1 MSAGRAPSH
10 MPAARVHFRLD
21 GQALCLLFFYIMS
34 KEAESASGNARL
46 WHTMEVDTVLDELDS
61 NRETG
66 LSDEQARGRLEE
78 HGPNK
83 LPEPEKRGWLA
94 RLVAQ
99 FKNVLIYLLLVAAV
113 VAALLNEWA
122 EAGVILAVVLIN
134 VIVSF
139 IQEGKAEKALEG
151 IKKMLSLEAG
161 VLRDSESTTIEAE
174 QLVPG
179 DIVLLKAGDKVAADL
194 RLISAK
200 DLRAE
205 ESPLTGESEAVEKQ
219 IKPVDEEAVL
229 GDRTNMAF
237 SGTTITYGEGTGVV
251 VGTGVDTEIG
261 SINQMISEVGEKTTP
276 LLLKIDRFGKLLSVV
291 IVVVAAAFFAFGLLV
306 RGFGL
311 REMFMAAISIVVASI
326 PEGLP
331 AVLTIT
337 LALGVQRMAR
347 RHAII
352 RRLPSVETLGS
363 VSVICSDKTGT
374 LTRNEMTVQTVVT
387 ADGEFKV
394 TGSGYSPDG
403 KITRDENEITVDDLP
418 VVLRQLVECAKACND
433 SSIVEN
439 DSGQWE
445 PQGTATESALLTL
458 AYKAG
463 RQDFAPKRI
472 DGVPF
477 QSEHKYMATLN
488 EVDGDRIV
496 FLKGAPERILDMC
509 DKQLSEQGES
519 ELDRNF
525 WKQEMERIASGGERV
540 LACALRRES
549 QSTSSIDHEGLS
561 NSFIMLGLTGIIDPP
576 RQEVLEAIGECKR
589 AGIRTIMI
597 TGDHAITAEGIAR
610 QLGIESDGEA
620 ISGADLANMDD
631 DQLLQAA
638 MNHNVFARTDPE
650 HKLRLVEALQRNNL
664 LCGMT
669 GDGVNDA
676 PALKRADIGIAM
688 GIKGTEV
695 SKEASEMVLTD
706 DNFASIV
713 HAVEE
718 GRTIYD
724 NIKKTILFL
733 LPANGAEAS
742 VIVVAILLG
751 LTLPISPLQILW
763 VNMVS
768 AVTLALSL
776 TVEPMERKVMERPP
790 RKPDDPILGRSFF
803 LRILFVSILGGGLTF
818 AAFFLSYSGNAD
830 ASNAE
835 LAQARTIAVNM
846 LVVAHTFY
854 LFTCRKLYESSISK
868 EIFKHKVPFMSV
880 GLLIMLQLLFTY
892 TPFMNTVF
900 GTAPIPARV
909 WLYLVG
915 GGIFAFLAVE
925 LQKKLSRQFL
935 SK

>member
-1 MSAGRAPSH
+1 MKAD
-10 MPAARVHFRLD
+10 AA
-21 GQALCLLFFYIMS
+21 
-34 KEAESASGNARL
+34 
-46 WHTMEVDTVLDELDS
+46 LDEMTS

-66 LSDEQARGRLEE
+66 LSDEQARDRLEE

-94 RLVAQ
+94 RLAAQ
-99 FKNVLIYLLLVAAV
+99 FNNVLIYLLLVAAV

-122 EAGVILAVVLIN
+122 EAAVILAVVLIN
-134 VIVSF
+134 VMVSF

-151 IKKMLSLEAG
+151 IKEMLSLEAS
-161 VLRDSESTTIEAE
+161 VVRDSERTTIDAE

-179 DIVLLKAGDKVAADL
+179 DIVLLNAGDKVPADL
-194 RLISAK
+194 RLISVK

-205 ESPLTGESEAVEKQ
+205 ESPLTGESEAVSKQ
-219 IKPVDEEAVL
+219 LEPVNEDAVL

-237 SGTTITYGEGTGVV
+237 SGTTISYGEGSGVV
-251 VGTGVDTEIG
+251 IGTGLHTEIG
-261 SINQMISEVGEKTTP
+261 SINRMISKVGDKTTP
-276 LLLKIDRFGKLLSVV
+276 LLAKIDRFGKLLSVV
-291 IVVVAAAFFAFGLLV
+291 IVAVAIAFFAFGLLV
-306 RGFGL
+306 RGFEL
-311 REMFMAAISIVVASI
+311 SEMFMAAISIVVASI

-352 RRLPSVETLGS
+352 RRLPSVETLGA

-387 ADGEFKV
+387 ADSGYEV
-394 TGSGYSPDG
+394 SGSGYRPEG
-403 KITRDENEITVDDLP
+403 QITREDEEVTVDELP
-418 VVLRQLVECAKACND
+418 VLRQLVECAKACND
-433 SSIVEN
+433 SRISEN
-439 DSGQWE
+439 DSGEWE
-445 PQGTATESALLTL
+445 LQGTATEGALLTL
-458 AYKAG
+458 AHKTG
-463 RQDFAPKRI
+463 KQDFAPERI

-488 EVDGDRIV
+488 ELDGERIV
-496 FLKGAPERILDMC
+496 YLKGAPERVLDMC
-509 DKQLSEQGES
+509 DRQLSEQGES
-519 ELDRNF
+519 ELDREF

-540 LACALRRES
+540 LACALRHES
-549 QSTSSIDHEGLS
+549 QSTSSIDHEDLS
-561 NSFIMLGLTGIIDPP
+561 DPFVMLGLTGIIDPP
-576 RQEVLEAIGECKR
+576 RQEVLEAIEECKQ

-610 QLGIESDGEA
+610 QLGIESDGRA
-620 ISGADLANMDD
+620 ITGADLANMDD
-631 DQLLQAA
+631 DELLQAA
-638 MNHNVFARTDPE
+638 MDHNVFARTDPE
-650 HKLRLVEALQRNNL
+650 HKLRLVKALQRNNL

-695 SKEASEMVLTD
+695 SKEAAEMVLTD

-742 VIVVAILLG
+742 VIIVAILLG

-790 RKPDDPILGRSFF
+790 RKPDDPILGRGFF
-803 LRILFVSILGGGLTF
+803 LRILFVSILSGGLTF
-818 AAFFLSYSGNAD
+818 AAFFLSYAGPAD
-830 ASNAE
+830 ATNAE

-868 EIFKHKVPFMSV
+868 DIFKHKVPFLSV
-880 GLLIMLQLLFTY
+880 GLLIMLQLVFTY
-892 TPFMNTVF
+892 APFMNTVF
-900 GTAPIPARV
+900 GTAPISAGV
-909 WLYLVG
+909 WLYLIG
-915 GGIFAFLAVE
+915 GGIFVFLAVE
-925 LQKKLSRQFL
+925 LQKKLSRVREQ
-935 SK
+935 S